1 MARTEELL
9 KRTAGAGFLLLGG
22 VALLLG
28 ASLLAFGLGGA
39 IFGTHGG
46 LVSAGLTAVL
56 GVGPAYLGY
65 SLLRKGLRLVRGTDK
80 GHATSLSA

>member
-1 MARTEELL
+1 MATTEDLL
-9 KRTAGAGFLLLGG
+9 KRAAGATFLLLGG
-22 VALLLG
+22 VVLLLG

-39 IFGTHGG
+39 IVGMHGG
-46 LVSAGLTAVL
+46 LVSAGVTAML

-80 GHATSLSA
+80 GHATSLST